1 MKKTGKGGGKESDG
15 IRTKRVEKEVLAQ
28 LNMYVSGSFRGEL
41 PGLLCLNRV
50 IVTADL
56 RQARVFYSVINGTDA
71 DEKVAGDW
79 LEERAAEMQH
89 RLASTMKMR
98 YTPKLRFESDT
109 TMDRALKIDRLL
121 HEIGKNK
128 GTPVE

>member
-1 MKKTGKGGGKESDG
+1 MKKSGKGGKESDG
-15 IRTKRVEKEVLAQ
+15 IRTKRVEKEILAQ

-56 RQARVFYSVINGTDA
+56 RQARVFFSVINGTDA
-71 DEKVAGDW
+71 DEKLAGEW

-89 RLASTMKMR
+89 RLAATMKMR

-109 TMDRALKIDRLL
+109 TMERALKIDRLL
-121 HEIGKNK
+121 HEVSKNK
-128 GTPVE
+128 ETPTE